1 MKNTKEI
8 TDLDEMRHR
17 YFNEGQKVDK
27 QWKESLRWHLK
38 NGDQFRTVDLI
49 GDIALCSDPSV
60 NELAPDVL
68 KLLEQDDDFIGME
81 VVSCIL
87 AYMKLPEYVEYF
99 LNFYETDRGHEY
111 DHNVKDR
118 IIFALGNTINKISD
132 FQLKRTVAN
141 FLLNNLSP
149 EQSTDN
155 KSAAYSSIM
164 TAMGI
169 NKRGRPPLE
178 TEEQLKQN
186 IDWKLV
192 EAFKEKYI
200 H

>member
-1 MKNTKEI
+1 MI
-8 TDLDEMRHR
+8 DLDEIRQR

-27 QWKESLRWHLK
+27 HWMESLRWHLK

-68 KLLEQDDDFIGME
+68 NLLDQDDDFIGME

-87 AYMKLPEYVEYF
+87 GYMKLPEYVEYF
-99 LNFYETDRGHEY
+99 LNFYETDRGYEY
-111 DHNVKDR
+111 DDNVKDR
-118 IIFALGNTINKISD
+118 IIFALGNVINKIVD
-132 FQLKRTVAN
+132 LKLKHRAAE
-141 FLLNNLSP
+141 FLLSKLSD
-149 EQSTDN
+149 EQSVDN

-169 NKRGRPPLE
+169 DKRGRPLLE
-178 TEEQLKQN
+178 TEEELIQN

-192 EAFKEKYI
+192 EEFKEKYL

>member
-49 GDIALCSDPSV
+49 GDIALRSDPSV

-99 LNFYETDRGHEY
+99 LNFYETDRGYEY
-111 DHNVKDR
+111 DDNVKDR
-118 IIFALGNTINKISD
+118 IIFALGNIINKISD

-155 KSAAYSSIM
+155 KSAAYASIM

-178 TEEQLKQN
+178 TEEELKQN
-186 IDWKLV
+186 MDWKLV

>member
-17 YFNEGQKVDK
+17 YFNEGQKVDN

-87 AYMKLPEYVEYF
+87 AYMKLPEYVQYF
-99 LNFYETDRGHEY
+99 LNFYETDRGYEY
-111 DHNVKDR
+111 DHNVKRR
-118 IIFALGNTINKISD
+118 IVFDVGDVINKVSD
-132 FQLKRTVAN
+132 VSLLTKVAI
-141 FLLNNLSP
+141 LLVKNI
-149 EQSTDN
+149 EYGQDFRDI
-155 KSAAYSSIM
+155 ADAYSSIM

-178 TEEQLKQN
+178 TEEELKQN